1 MKKVTIKDVAREA
14 GVSTSTVSQYLNGRY
29 HYMGE
34 ETKERVFKAIE
45 SLGYRPNYM
54 ARNLKSASTK
64 TIGIIV
70 SNILHHF
77 AVGMTRKI
85 EDYCDRDGYNLIIC
99 NADDDP
105 KKERK
110 YIDGLLEKQVDGL
123 IIMPTR
129 GNDDLYRKLAAQ
141 QFPIVFI
148 DRYVK
153 DIDIPAFKLDN
164 HQAISLALD
173 HLKGRAVEHFY
184 YIGASDDMALTP
196 RIERLEA
203 FRNIAERMD
212 ASHHAITDTNDA
224 LYRRIEAEFK
234 ERPSSGIVLANDFA
248 LMAFL
253 EYANA
258 HSLNLEAENHLVA
271 IDDLPLANVYR
282 PKITTIAQ
290 PIENIAEEAYRTVM
304 GRVENETS
312 TEHRIHSYK
321 GALMER

>member
-1 MKKVTIKDVAREA
+1 MKKVTIKDVAQEA

-34 ETKERVFKAIE
+34 ETKERVAE
-45 SLGYRPNYM
+45 AVEALGYRPNYM

-77 AVGMTRKI
+77 AVSVTRKI

-148 DRYVK
+148 DRYVEN
-153 DIDIPAFKLDN
+153 IDIPAFKLDN
-164 HQAISLALD
+164 HHAIEQAFLYLLEKPANTI
-173 HLKGRAVEHFY
+173 H
-184 YIGASDDMALTP
+184 YIGTSDEMMLTP
-196 RIERLEA
+196 RVERLESFKKITEKYDVKNEIITSSNSILYKVIEKN
-203 FRNIAERMD
+203 FRGRKGD
-212 ASHHAITDTNDA
+212 AVI
-224 LYRRIEAEFK
+224 
-234 ERPSSGIVLANDFA
+234 LANDFS

-253 EYANA
+253 KYVGEQDI
-258 HSLNLEAENHLVA
+258 NLETDIRIVT
-271 IDDLPLANVYR
+271 IDDVPLTEVYH
-282 PKITTIAQ
+282 PPITVIAQ
-290 PIENIAEEAYRTVM
+290 PIDEIAESAYNTVM
-304 GRVENETS
+304 KNNRITHQKSCDFKGRLIKRRS
-312 TEHRIHSYK
+312 
-321 GALMER
+321 